1 MVRMMAVI
9 PEAQATAPNRSPA
22 RSTGARERIMA
33 TARRLFYTRGINAT
47 GIDLDTEGTLPTPWD
62 NDSGP

>member
-1 MVRMMAVI
+1 MVVMTAPISEPR
-9 PEAQATAPNRSPA
+9 ATASNRSPA
-22 RSTGARERIMA
+22 RSGGARERIMA

>member
-1 MVRMMAVI
+1 
-9 PEAQATAPNRSPA
+9 
-22 RSTGARERIMA
+22 MA